1 MNQRDWSLW
10 DLVESVSILFMRGYL
25 AARARTFEHLM
36 PMVRI
41 LAQRDHAHSDAVL
54 LEHELAIYRS

>member
-1 MNQRDWSLW
+1 MNRRERSIW

-25 AARARTFEHLM
+25 GARARAFEHPM
-36 PMVRI
+36 PLVRL

-54 LEHELAIYRS
+54 L